1 MKLEEELGTKLF
13 VRTKRNVQLTE
24 SGNTLVHYANKIL
37 DLTELAKAE
46 VGEIAAGSKGLLSLG
61 YVGPAMDGF
70 LPKIINA
77 FKLRYPGVEL
87 RLRQMTTSEQLSG
100 IREGM
105 VHAGIVR
112 ISGQDTKGLEAIP
125 VHQETYL
132 LAIPSYY
139 PLAHNRSVSIGE
151 LADQPM
157 IFYPRNS
164 QPGLFK
170 QWHDIFIQEGFFP
183 NIVQESTSYHSS
195 IALVESGLGVAIVPK
210 SSARMQREG
219 VAFLKLTGKKPKL
232 VFHLCY
238 LESSVNPVIY
248 NFGRLFGEQ
257 E

>member
-1 MKLEEELGTKLF
+1 MKLEEELDTKLF

-24 SGNTLVHYANKIL
+24 SGNTLVRYANKIL
-37 DLTELAKAE
+37 DLAELAKAE
-46 VGEIAAGSKGLLSLG
+46 VSEVAVGSKGLMSLG

-70 LPKIINA
+70 LPNIIKA
-77 FKLRYPGVEL
+77 FKLRYPDVEL
-87 RLRQMTTSEQLSG
+87 RLRQMTTSEQLSE
-100 IREGM
+100 IKEGTI
-105 VHAGIVR
+105 HAGIVR
-112 ISGQDTKGLEAIP
+112 ISGQNTKGLEVIP

-132 LAIPSYY
+132 LATPSHYR
-139 PLAHNRSVSIGE
+139 LAHNRSVSIGD

-183 NIVQESTSYHSS
+183 NIVQETTSYQSS
-195 IALVESGLGVAIVPK
+195 IALVESGLGVAIVPE

-219 VAFLKLTGKKPKL
+219 VAFLKLTGEKPKL
-232 VFHLCY
+232 VLHLCY
-238 LESSVNPVIY
+238 LESSIHPIVY
-248 NFGRLFGEQ
+248 NFRRLFEEQ